1 MCERARQAMAR
12 LRIYKYCV
20 FSFDVG
26 GISTE
31 LSSVGSS
38 LESVIDIEL
47 IIINSVRHGRHS
59 LSITYTFTCKFRR
72 ELKGSPARIKYRA
85 TIGSQAKIHLS
96 CW

>member
-1 MCERARQAMAR
+1 MER
-12 LRIYKYCV
+12 LRINKYCV
-20 FSFDVG
+20 FSFYVG

-59 LSITYTFTCKFRR
+59 LSVTYTFTCKVRLQQTLKSKKVAQP
-72 ELKGSPARIKYRA
+72 ELSIRARNYNASLKLRK
-85 TIGSQAKIHLS
+85 T
-96 CW
+96 